1 MRLRLG
7 PPRWGLVGAIGCGH
21 AGGMAKPVTVNDV
34 LDGHVAL
41 DLECLDRIYLNAYV
55 PNLQVGGQVVSFLTA
70 HLGYPIPS
78 PAIFDK
84 IGTAFRRAVAR
95 FAEDDHIPVVR
106 FTRTDRKID
115 TMRPYLAAQART
127 GRSGVAAIGVAP
139 EYANVFTATKKA
151 GANGVPWFSFT
162 KADRRVSCYYFYV
175 WDVQF
180 GPGFIKICAYF
191 PYPAKIWINGHEW
204 AKRQAVQAGIGFT
217 ELSNGFAA
225 TDDPAGLQT
234 ICDRLG
240 PEEITA
246 FAERW
251 FSVLPVPLTEH
262 DAAAGYWWEISM
274 RQIEVSRTI
283 VFTTPRHAR
292 GFFEALVADNLDIG
306 RPDQIELIFSGRPVR
321 GGRPPKVPQVFET
334 GVVTRGVDVTVN
346 ALYKHSRIK
355 QYLKDGRAL
364 RIETV
369 INDTHDLGCQRRLH
383 NLPEL
388 QTRARAANRRLLN
401 TERVG
406 QGCVLASPAFERIAH
421 PSTSVDGRRAP
432 ALRFGDP
439 RVQAL
444 AGALSVAMLAMT
456 GITNKSLRALMTG
469 LLGQPYGMER
479 ASYDL
484 TRLRRNDL
492 ITRVAGSNLY
502 RLTDD
507 GLAFAIFYTKV
518 HNRVLRPLMATDRPQ
533 APPALRAAIR
543 TIDAHVDARLAE
555 ARLPSAAA

>member
-1 MRLRLG
+1 
-7 PPRWGLVGAIGCGH
+7 
-21 AGGMAKPVTVNDV
+21 MAKPVTVNDV
-34 LDGHVAL
+34 LEGHVAL

-70 HLGYPIPS
+70 HLGNPIPS

-84 IGTAFRRAVAR
+84 IGTAFRRAVGR
-95 FAEDDHIPVVR
+95 FADEQHIPVVR
-106 FTRTDRKID
+106 FIKTDRKIEK
-115 TMRPYLAAQART
+115 MRPYIDAQART
-127 GRSGVAAIGVAP
+127 GRSGVAAIGVAQ
-139 EYANVFTATKKA
+139 EYARVFTGTQRDAP
-151 GANGVPWFSFT
+151 NGIPWFSFP
-162 KADRRVSCYYFYV
+162 KVERRVTCYYFYL
-175 WDVQF
+175 WDDNF
-180 GPGFIKICAYF
+180 GPAFIKICAYF

-204 AKRQAVQAGIGFT
+204 AKRQATHTGIGYR

-225 TDDPAGLQT
+225 TDDPTALQA

-240 PEEITA
+240 PDEITA

-251 FSVLPVPLTEH
+251 FSILPVPLTDA

-283 VFTTPRHAR
+283 VFTAPRHAR

-306 RPDQIELIFSGRPVR
+306 RPEQVELIFAGRRVR
-321 GGRPPKVPQVFET
+321 PGRRPATPEVYKT
-334 GVVTRGVDVTVN
+334 KVVTRGVEVTVN
-346 ALYKHSRIK
+346 AFYQHSRIK

-369 INDTHDLGCQRRLH
+369 INDTYDLGVQRRLP

-388 QTRARAANRRLLN
+388 QTNARAVNHRLLD

-421 PSTSVDGRRAP
+421 PTVTTEGRRAP

-444 AGALSVAMLAMT
+444 AGALSVSLLAVT

-469 LLGQPYGMER
+469 LLGEGSNTNYGMSR

-484 TRLRRNDL
+484 TRLRRNGL
-492 ITRVAGSNLY
+492 ITRVPGHNRY

-507 GLAFAIFYTKV
+507 GIAFAIFYTKV
-518 HNRVLRPLMATDRPQ
+518 HNRVLRPLLATNRPQ
-533 APPALRAAIR
+533 APPALRAAMR
-543 TIDAHVDARLAE
+543 TINTHIDARLAE

>member
-1 MRLRLG
+1 MT
-7 PPRWGLVGAIGCGH
+7 
-21 AGGMAKPVTVNDV
+21 KPVTVNDV

-41 DLECLDRIYLNAYV
+41 DLECLDRVYLNAYV

-70 HLGYPIPS
+70 HLGNPIPS

-84 IGTAFRRAVAR
+84 IGTAFRKAVAS
-95 FAEDDHIPVVR
+95 FADEEHIPVVR
-106 FTRTDRKID
+106 FAKTDRKIEK
-115 TMRPYLAAQART
+115 MRPYIAAQAKT
-127 GRSGVAAIGVAP
+127 GRSGVAAIGVAQ
-139 EYANVFTATKKA
+139 EYANVFTGTQRDAP
-151 GANGVPWFSFT
+151 NGIPWFSFT
-162 KADRRVSCYYFYV
+162 KADRRVTCYYFYL
-175 WDVQF
+175 WDDEF
-180 GPGFIKICAYF
+180 GPGFIKVCAYF

-204 AKRQAVQAGIGFT
+204 AKRQAAHAGIGFT

-225 TDDPAGLQT
+225 TDDPAGLQA

-240 PEEITA
+240 PATIEA
-246 FAERW
+246 FAEHW
-251 FSVLPVPLTEH
+251 FAVLPLPLT
-262 DAAAGYWWEISM
+262 DADCAAGYWWEISM
-274 RQIEVSRTI
+274 RQVEVSRTI
-283 VFTTPRHAR
+283 VFTAPRHAR

-306 RPDQIELIFSGRPVR
+306 RPEQVELIFAGRRVR
-321 GGRPPKVPQVFET
+321 PGRKPGTPEVFKT
-334 GVVTRGVDVTVN
+334 KVVTRGVDVTVN
-346 ALYKHSRIK
+346 AFYQHSRIK

-369 INDTHDLGCQRRLH
+369 INDTYDLGCQRRLH
-383 NLPEL
+383 NLGAL
-388 QTRARAANRRLLN
+388 QTKARAVNHRLLD

-421 PSTSVDGRRAP
+421 PSTTVDGRRAP

-444 AGALSVAMLAMT
+444 AGALAVSLHAVT

-469 LLGQPYGMER
+469 LLDGGYSMNR

-484 TRLRRNDL
+484 TRLRRNGL
-492 ITRVAGSNLY
+492 ITRIEGRNLY

-533 APPALRAAIR
+533 APPSIRAAMR
-543 TIDAHVDARLAE
+543 TINAHIDARLAE